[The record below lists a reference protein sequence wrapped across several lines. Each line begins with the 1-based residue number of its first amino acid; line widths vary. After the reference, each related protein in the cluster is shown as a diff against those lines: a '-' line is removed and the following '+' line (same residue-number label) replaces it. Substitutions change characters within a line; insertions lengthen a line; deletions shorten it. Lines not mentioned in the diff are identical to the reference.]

1 MSHFFVLNLRSNTV
15 KSAGMSQIEADYI
28 NVQLDKMRE
37 ALNQAEIEMKKDGG
51 LLIEPMD

>member
-28 NVQLDKMRE
+28 DLQLDKMRE
-37 ALNQAEIEMKKDGG
+37 ALNQLK
-51 LLIEPMD
+51 LR